1 MDAIR
6 PIEDEAALRAC
17 FPVMHQL
24 RPHLADADELVARWR
39 RQIEEG
45 YRLIAVWR
53 EGVPV
58 ALAGYRVQENLV
70 YGRFL
75 YVDDLVTDANLRSS
89 GLGNV
94 LMDHLKAETQRLG
107 CVRLVLDTPLSNVLG
122 HRFYYRN
129 GLLAGALRFGIN
141 VQPGG
146 VA

>member
-1 MDAIR
+1 MTIDAVR

-39 RQIEEG
+39 RQVQDG

-53 EGVPV
+53 DGVPV
-58 ALAGYRVQENLV
+58 ALAGYRQQENLV
-70 YGRFL
+70 YGPFL

-94 LMDHLKAETQRLG
+94 LMSHLKA
-107 CVRLVLDTPLSNVLG
+107 
-122 HRFYYRN
+122 
-129 GLLAGALRFGIN
+129 
-141 VQPGG
+141 
-146 VA
+146 